1 MVPVSSE
8 PMPTAH
14 KIDRRTFVKGLGVA
28 GAAGVGLSGRGPGSP
43 VGSAD
48 AIAPLALGA
57 LGAAGGVGVG
67 AGWLVRSVDPFGW
80 DEVEGQTWEALEHQI
95 EIAAMN
101 RRSHIKSTFID
112 NANITEYMEDTVYTE
127 AKVSALN
134 RTGEGL
140 SEDALF
146 NVAMDEVREHRTTII
161 SNFLKDWNEFVDEL
175 EFWIETT
182 TDHPDGDTSLIRA
195 IGEDFD
201 GENRSDV
208 TEISVENVELDL
220 PNGDSMEVRRFEVN
234 TYGKFM
240 LAPDPDDYE
249 SGDTGGTGA
258 QMTYLRVYGP
268 DNSVDI
274 PLHEHRHSD
283 ERGWVSVVEKIDD
296 AFTSVENN
304 LETWVYNV
312 YDDIADGSIN
322 VGEAAGPR
330 GVASLAAEDESTPE
344 AAADL
349 RALGIPVDTDRES
362 EVYLSDIQATLYGQ
376 VGVSGDYTI
385 EVGETIDP
393 SAESESFYLTYDTSQ
408 AEATWP
414 GDNYDS
420 NLSQGELTFTEE
432 PIDNV
437 LYRVT
442 NTENEVAELTA
453 DDFEGDA
460 DESWNSTEWTA
471 DLSEQLENAGGTVL
485 EIEYY
490 SESGETNYE
499 TIQLDSSFEV
509 VSITGADGEEVTEAN
524 YETREPQND
533 NNYVSQEEWDDLQE
547 RNEELIEQYEDAQ
560 DNGFLG
566 GGFGDIDVD
575 DIGGSAAVVGAVVA
589 VGAFGIIRQAIKF
602 YLPGR

>member
-1 MVPVSSE
+1 
-8 PMPTAH
+8 MPTAH